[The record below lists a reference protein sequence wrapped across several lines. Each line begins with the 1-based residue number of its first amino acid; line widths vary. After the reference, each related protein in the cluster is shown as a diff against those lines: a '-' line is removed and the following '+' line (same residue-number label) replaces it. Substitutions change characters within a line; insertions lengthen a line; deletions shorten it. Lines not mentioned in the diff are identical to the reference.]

1 LNIIILELLNE
12 KVWDLELN
20 LQQSK
25 EHAVSVNSQL
35 SKCMAELNL
44 LQKNAATFND
54 QLEAV
59 KASEQTAIA
68 NMESLKQKYDADLA
82 AARRS
87 TNKLQRDKTGLT
99 ARIEEISRSN
109 VSSPSPWKRGNT
121 SSKLFDHHD
130 NHNNNPFDSR
140 QGSPDKTRMSGIS
153 STEGSPSKEQHLHF
167 DSLQSS
173 LSHAQNEIA
182 MLKSSS
188 SNLELEKDELQKLLM
203 EAQDAIA
210 GLQESQ
216 NKDPNQITNLIKRR
230 SQSSDF
236 IRQGK
241 SDLSKSKDSLDSS
254 STGEF
259 SDNLQRLQSIA
270 ALKQHLDLRRVLK
283 KQNSNR
289 RKSVRRNLS
298 MEFERVRF
306 GMDTEISGMNGSSSN
321 EDSLSLDQDEQD
333 SKISLKLD
341 KWNELIESLVNDGMS
356 NLNNEVIGDDDL
368 IDEDEFSSHPI
379 TLSAIQ
385 GRTLDEIL
393 AQFPNFTSTM
403 VEDDMPSTF
412 ADEMREVNEKSIVKM
427 DIECQTE
434 IMALD
439 KATLTSIDQVEI
451 GSQIDILRSDSDQ
464 IIQELRVSLET
475 AESKISTLRL
485 EHTNEI
491 ASLKSSFEAETQI
504 ALQQLQSQLAFER
517 QEILLD
523 SKETEQNLKEQLLH
537 AETKLKNVEHGLKL
551 ISEEK
556 ASNEKRQFEDIAA
569 LKSEA
574 EAEIEELKLNE
585 ENLKNSLKEMESL
598 LALTNIDLSDSKDEV
613 SKLQLELEKSMKEL
627 TLKSSESTDI
637 ISKLNEELN
646 DLKLKYEKKCHELE
660 SKEKIIGDLE
670 STITQLRTGS
680 KSDTQSLSTDLND
693 LKLKYEKKCHEL
705 ESKEKIIGDLESTIT
720 QLRTD
725 SKSDTESILINAEN
739 RVKDAETKLREGI
752 DTITREFELKFET
765 YKHEAQREISELKSQ
780 NQIAMA
786 QAETQTVMAN
796 LRQEKYETNLAVQIE
811 RKQAEANS
819 QIEAI
824 RAEYESLISEET
836 MKTNQARYEIE
847 SLKHRLEEITKGRDE
862 AYHQL
867 DQLQKESTE
876 SEKTLQELRSQVQ
889 YANASAAEL
898 SADAQEIR
906 LELQKALKQ
915 IDVSQNNTDLPLDQS
930 VSVTMTDEHDHDQSE
945 LSPSEHNQSNVS
957 EKGSSTSSLP
967 MESQPSIQLEPITED
982 VKGEEKEEAPMSVR
996 DLDVDNKSEKNSNH
1010 FIAETVYSSSPTS
1023 LPIELQHY
1031 QIESGLDFSPLISM
1045 MQGTMVMSILHV
1057 FNLLPLFFGLQNF
1070 YKEARTD
1077 H

>member
-1 LNIIILELLNE
+1 MNE

-613 SKLQLELEKSMKEL
+613 SKLQLELEKSMEEL

-637 ISKLNEELN
+637 ISKLNEE
-646 DLKLKYEKKCHELE
+646 
-660 SKEKIIGDLE
+660 
-670 STITQLRTGS
+670 
-680 KSDTQSLSTDLND
+680 LND